1 MPKGGRG
8 PRPSLCMPLLLET
21 RFASS
26 PHPASTHALP
36 AMEQQ
41 NWTAYSADAPV
52 ASRQRFTTHDMAAP
66 QHAPRDA
73 TAPAQIKQEGYA
85 SPTVPSRQSTR
96 SSFNDG
102 DGDVSMEDAD
112 AYKAKMARP
121 SQQHRHSQQ
130 LLQHE
135 ESAAARRY
143 SPMNL
148 SPTTPYPAGA
158 QPSGQAYTSFTPQAQ
173 AQTHSNRQSPTRN
186 NPYMS
191 PPTSYY
197 SPPCMSRLTK
207 WCLLALLPADHPT
220 RSHPTACA
228 AAAAHPVQHEPRQ
241 LLPAERDGA
250 AERRLQPRDALA
262 ADVDQSE
269 PPTDAAHR
277 RRTRAQV

>member
-1 MPKGGRG
+1 MPTAGDEVRQQ
-8 PRPSLCMPLLLET
+8 
-21 RFASS
+21 

-73 TAPAQIKQEGYA
+73 TVPAQIKQEGYA

-130 LLQHE
+130 LLHHE

-148 SPTTPYPAGA
+148 SPTSPYPAGA
-158 QPSGQAYTSFTPQAQ
+158 QQGGQAYTSFTPQ

-191 PPTSYY
+191 PPNSYY
-197 SPPCMSRLTK
+197 SPPCTSRPSQPR
-207 WCLLALLPADHPT
+207 LLALLPADHPA

-228 AAAAHPVQHEPRQ
+228 AAATRPVQHEPRQ
-241 LLPAERDGA
+241 LLPAERDRA
-250 AERRLQPRDALA
+250 AKRRLQPRDALA
-262 ADVDQSE
+262 ADVYPPES
-269 PPTDAAHR
+269 PTDAAHR